1 MFHIGQDGWLFLT
14 GGSNDVVAQYGNGRA
29 IWARL
34 LAWRRLALARA
45 ARAEALGARYL
56 HVVVP
61 EKITVYDHKFAGL
74 RVDVR
79 RSPARRLARLLSLTP
94 AGRAIVVDLVAPM
107 RAQRDAAD
115 LYYRTDTHWAFP
127 GYFLAYREICR
138 ACGGA
143 ARENFTLRPSYLSAE
158 VMDIEAK
165 LPFPEPERAR
175 RHVLQQDAVREP
187 GTLVRAY
194 EAAGRGLDLHV
205 GAHVVFRNPSPQ
217 ADPRRVVLFGSS
229 CSGHVHGMLSGAL
242 AETFRELHFVWSANI
257 DWAYVEA
264 VRPDLVLFEIAERF
278 MARVPTDDFSIEAFA
293 AERIRA
299 LRDETV

>member
-14 GGSNDVVAQYGNGRA
+14 GGSNDVVAQYGNSREV
-29 IWARL
+29 WARL

-45 ARAEALGARYL
+45 ARAEGLGARYL

-61 EKITVYDHKFAGL
+61 EKITIYDNKFAGL
-74 RVDVR
+74 RVNVR
-79 RSPARRLARLLSLTP
+79 RSPARRLARLLSLTR
-94 AGRAIVVDLVAPM
+94 AGRAILVDLVGPM
-107 RAQRDAAD
+107 RAGRDAAD
-115 LYYRTDTHWAFP
+115 LYFRTDTHWSFP

-138 ACGGA
+138 ACGA
-143 ARENFTLRPSYLSAE
+143 TPRDDLALRPSHLCAQ
-158 VMDIEAK
+158 VMDIETK
-165 LPFPEPERAR
+165 LPFPEPEPVM
-175 RHVLQQDAVREP
+175 RHVLQRDAVREP
-187 GTLVRAY
+187 GALVRVY
-194 EAAGRGLDLHV
+194 EAAGRGHDLHV

-242 AETFRELHFVWSANI
+242 AETFREVHFVWSASI

-264 VRPDLVLFEIAERF
+264 VRPDLLLFEIAERF
-278 MARVPTDDFSIEAFA
+278 MARVPTDDFSVEAFA

-299 LRDETV
+299 LAQEGP